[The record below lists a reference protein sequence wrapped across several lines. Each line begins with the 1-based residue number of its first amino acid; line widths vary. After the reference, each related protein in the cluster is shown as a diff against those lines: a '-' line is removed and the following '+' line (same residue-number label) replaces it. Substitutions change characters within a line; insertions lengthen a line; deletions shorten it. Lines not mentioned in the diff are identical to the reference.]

1 MALLLVQESSEE
13 ESSDEESSDEE
24 PSKTAQVAAKP
35 AAAKADVS
43 DNLDD
48 LQSSRARAD

>member
-1 MALLLVQESSEE
+1 MLALTYQSSEE

-43 DNLDD
+43 RSCEKILSNR
-48 LQSSRARAD
+48 SHAD